1 VPRVSVQRLIKAVAF
16 VLCFNIVVPLHAA
29 DSVAVENAKAG
40 TSDWQLTH
48 PANMWGSGSTDPNTY
63 ANVEIQGY
71 ASRTSVNQAETINF
85 YIRTINTNPYN
96 MSIYRIGW
104 YNGLGGRLM
113 LGPITLPG
121 VVQPMPQPP
130 VFQPAGSGLVECNWS
145 VSYSLTIPTDWVSGY
160 YLVKL
165 SLPSPQA
172 ESYIVFV
179 VRDDARNSPIL
190 AQASFATY
198 AAYNEW
204 GGSSLYTLYAG
215 QKTGYKVSFNRPF
228 WPNFGAGNF
237 LSLYGGVG
245 YEINMVRWL
254 ERQGYDVTYATDLD
268 SHENP
273 SLLLSHKVYL
283 IGAHDEYWSWNM
295 RDTVEGGR
303 DAGVY
308 LAFLGANASYW
319 QVRFEPSSTG
329 DPDRTMVGYKE
340 LAAMDHP
347 SDPRYTTTL
356 WRNIRPE
363 AAMIGVEY
371 NGVSYTT
378 PGNIVI
384 TNAAHWLFRGTG
396 LSNGDILP
404 NILGYET
411 DSIDSNSPVGTVD
424 LAHSPFP
431 SGAPQVYADMSIYTA
446 ASGANV
452 FATGSVWWSLGLD
465 SYGPSPGAVP
475 GVQQITAN
483 FLAQALLPSLS
494 LLSLNPT
501 TVTSGNP
508 STGTVSLNG
517 PAPAGG
523 AQVTLSSSDPSVAS
537 VPPTVTVP
545 AGATSATFTVNT
557 SVVATSN
564 TVSISA
570 SYAGLTQT
578 ASLSL
583 IPLVITSLSLNPPSV
598 TGGNPSF
605 GTVTLNGP
613 APAGGAQVT
622 LSSSDPSVASVPPS
636 ILVPAGAT
644 TTTFTVPTNL
654 VIFSTTVTI
663 STTYNA
669 SSQSADLAVHSLVP
683 LL

>member
-1 VPRVSVQRLIKAVAF
+1 
-16 VLCFNIVVPLHAA
+16 
-29 DSVAVENAKAG
+29 
-40 TSDWQLTH
+40 
-48 PANMWGSGSTDPNTY
+48 
-63 ANVEIQGY
+63 
-71 ASRTSVNQAETINF
+71 
-85 YIRTINTNPYN
+85 
-96 MSIYRIGW
+96 
-104 YNGLGGRLM
+104 
-113 LGPITLPG
+113 
-121 VVQPMPQPP
+121 
-130 VFQPAGSGLVECNWS
+130 
-145 VSYSLTIPTDWVSGY
+145 
-160 YLVKL
+160 
-165 SLPSPQA
+165 
-172 ESYIVFV
+172 
-179 VRDDARNSPIL
+179 
-190 AQASFATY
+190 
-198 AAYNEW
+198 
-204 GGSSLYTLYAG
+204 
-215 QKTGYKVSFNRPF
+215 
-228 WPNFGAGNF
+228 
-237 LSLYGGVG
+237 
-245 YEINMVRWL
+245 
-254 ERQGYDVTYATDLD
+254 
-268 SHENP
+268 
-273 SLLLSHKVYL
+273 
-283 IGAHDEYWSWNM
+283 
-295 RDTVEGGR
+295 
-303 DAGVY
+303 
-308 LAFLGANASYW
+308 
-319 QVRFEPSSTG
+319 
-329 DPDRTMVGYKE
+329 
-340 LAAMDHP
+340 
-347 SDPRYTTTL
+347 
-356 WRNIRPE
+356 
-363 AAMIGVEY
+363 MIGVEY

-396 LSNGDILP
+396 LSNGDTLP

-508 STGTVSLNG
+508 STGTVSLSG

-583 IPLVITSLSLNPPSV
+583 IPLAITSLSLNPPSV

-636 ILVPAGAT
+636 ILVSAGAT